1 MNVVTQIQTL
11 CNEKG
16 ISIWQLANEV
26 GLSNG
31 LIKKWE
37 KSTSPK
43 VTTLIKI
50 AEYFNV
56 SLDYLVG
63 RSDRKHDEVQEIENI
78 IGDLLRRLE
87 NLTFNGDPIDSNM
100 AESIETMLKSNLD
113 IWAKI
118 K

>member
-1 MNVVTQIQTL
+1 MNVVAQIQTL

-16 ISIWQLANEV
+16 ISIWQLANEL
-26 GLSNG
+26 GISNG
-31 LIKKWE
+31 VIKKWE

-50 AEYFNV
+50 AEYFDV

-63 RSDRKHDEVQEIENI
+63 RSDQRHDEIQDVETI
-78 IGDLLRRLE
+78 IKNLLNRLE
-87 NLTFNGDPIDSNM
+87 NLTFNGDPIDSST
-100 AESIETMLKSNLD
+100 AETIKGMLNSNLD